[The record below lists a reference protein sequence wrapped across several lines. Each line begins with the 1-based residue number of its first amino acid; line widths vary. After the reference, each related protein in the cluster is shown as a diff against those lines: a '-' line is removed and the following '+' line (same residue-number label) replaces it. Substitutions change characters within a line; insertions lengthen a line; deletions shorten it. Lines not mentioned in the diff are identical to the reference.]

1 MPEVFTVG
9 GRPGQEM
16 RDARNQSSESVV
28 SLSFHLV
35 YFQFGLVPFSSA
47 GDYFS
52 RYFKYVGSLPASSP
66 HTWSV
71 QARPRDTQEEGMLTL
86 FLVSCPEDG
95 KRLHELYNQ
104 QKLSPASQFWPTCL
118 RFEVWLLPFTILFM
132 KCTKD
137 V

>member
-71 QARPRDTQEEGMLTL
+71 QAHPRDTQEEDMLTL
-86 FLVSCPEDG
+86 FLVNCPED
-95 KRLHELYNQ
+95 
-104 QKLSPASQFWPTCL
+104 
-118 RFEVWLLPFTILFM
+118 
-132 KCTKD
+132 
-137 V
+137 